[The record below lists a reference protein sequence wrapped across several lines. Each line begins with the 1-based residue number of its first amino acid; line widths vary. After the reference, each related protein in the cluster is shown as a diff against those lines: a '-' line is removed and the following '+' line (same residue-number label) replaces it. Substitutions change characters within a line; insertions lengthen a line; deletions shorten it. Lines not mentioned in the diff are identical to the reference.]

1 MHKNF
6 HELVVDAVSV
16 VVAKYAI
23 ILLVYFIHLCIL
35 LLLLSIC
42 KISLQCFFLD
52 CMFCILLKD
61 AVVSDN
67 CDLQSS
73 AIFRRRSINV
83 G

>member
-16 VVAKYAI
+16 VVAKNAI
-23 ILLVYFIHLCIL
+23 VGVFYTPLYTLAATEYMQNSHTMFLLDY
-35 LLLLSIC
+35 
-42 KISLQCFFLD
+42 
-52 CMFCILLKD
+52 MFCILLKD

-67 CDLQSS
+67 CGLQSF